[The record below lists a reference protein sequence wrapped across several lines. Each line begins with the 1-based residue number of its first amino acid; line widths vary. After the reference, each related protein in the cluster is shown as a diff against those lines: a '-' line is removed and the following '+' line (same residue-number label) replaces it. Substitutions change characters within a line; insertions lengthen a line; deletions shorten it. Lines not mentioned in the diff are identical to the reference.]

1 MNQTVETAKVI
12 GSSDVNVQVWVLI
25 LLGIA
30 AVVWAVKAFRDES
43 AELRKDLR
51 EQSAAREASLRQLI
65 TCVESNT
72 AVLKENSEVLAQAK
86 YQLLR
91 NQETLDKFTS

>member
-1 MNQTVETAKVI
+1 MNQAIEAAHTV
-12 GSSDVNVQVWVLI
+12 GSAPVNVQVWVLI
-25 LLGIA
+25 FLGIL
-30 AVVWAVKAFRDES
+30 AVVWAVRAFRNES

-51 EQSAAREASLRQLI
+51 EQAVAREVSLRQLI
-65 TCVESNT
+65 ICVESNT